1 MSIAILGM
9 VLGWGSVLSIGVYVY
24 NEFSYDHY
32 HEKGERIY
40 RITHSEM
47 AGEIPGT
54 RHLATV
60 GPPMGPALKNQ
71 FSQVQDFVRFRYHP
85 NVIFKKDD
93 LQYYEHR
100 VFFADPSV
108 FNMFSFNMKR
118 GNPSTALSLANN
130 VVITQ
135 SMAAKY
141 FGTEDPLG
149 KTITMNG
156 NTELLVSAVL
166 EDVPDNS
173 HLKFDFLI
181 PFEAFKVPYGFPVTL
196 ESWGWLSFHTYVL
209 LGPDENVMDLEAQL
223 PSLVKEHWP
232 EERARRFKL
241 ELQPLHD
248 IYLGSV
254 LNDHVASGNKSAIY
268 VLGGAG
274 LLIMV
279 IAIFNFSNLFAVITI
294 SRAKEVGMRK
304 LLGAT
309 RANIFGRLQ
318 GETLLLT
325 ILSLL
330 TTLLL
335 APLWSGLLPW
345 DFAPDQIATPNLV
358 MGTFLLIIFALLIGF
373 ISGLYPSRL
382 LASNSFKKLLGG
394 TFKTSATGIFIRKTM
409 LSGQFVVSIAL
420 IVCVMVISRQ
430 IDFIKTKDLGFAKDE
445 LLLLR
450 MPGEQLARRYP
461 QLKERL
467 DRIPYIS
474 AVSVGGG
481 RMDGENG
488 NVPIYTAGVTDE
500 FGKPMAID
508 AISFDF
514 FKTIGVSLLAGREF
528 TLSQP
533 SDTLRGVLLNAM
545 AAKEFGWTP
554 EDALGKPVRIGD
566 ILLDGE
572 VIGVVPDFNFGSLHT
587 TVKPL
592 VMSYHRTQLQ
602 DIYIRFD
609 KVEPATLISSV
620 QSEWQVI
627 APDIPFDYA
636 FLNLHLESLYRTEQL
651 FSTMFRFFASV
662 AIAIACLG
670 LYALI
675 NQDILYRTKE
685 IGVRKILG
693 ASVVNIV
700 GLILRQFCLLIVI
713 ANVIAWPLA
722 YFFMSQW
729 LREFAY
735 HTELHWM
742 TFLVAGATAL
752 LMALVTVG
760 YNSVKTALANPV
772 SSIKNE

>member
-9 VLGWGSVLSIGVYVY
+9 VLGWGSMLSIGIYVY
-24 NEFSYDHY
+24 NELSYDRF
-32 HEKGERIY
+32 HEKGDRIY
-40 RITHSEM
+40 RITHNEM

-71 FSQVQDFVRFRYHP
+71 FSQVEDFVRFRYHP
-85 NVIFKKDD
+85 DVIFRKDD
-93 LQYYEHR
+93 IRYYEHR

-108 FNMFSFNMKR
+108 FNVFSFKMKK
-118 GNPSTALSLANN
+118 GNPGTALGLANN
-130 VVITQ
+130 IVITE
-135 SMAAKY
+135 SMAVKY
-141 FGTEDPLG
+141 FGEEDPIG

-156 NTELLVSAVL
+156 EAELMVSAVL
-166 EDVPDNS
+166 EDIPDNA

-209 LGPDENVMDLEAQL
+209 VGPDENVKDLEAQL

-232 EERARRFKL
+232 EERAKRFKL

-254 LNDHVASGNKSAIY
+254 SNDQVASGNKSAIY

-274 LLIMV
+274 ILIMV
-279 IAIFNFSNLFAVITI
+279 IAIFNFSNLFAVISI

-318 GETLLLT
+318 GETFFLT
-325 ILSLL
+325 FLSLIA
-330 TTLLL
+330 TLLL
-335 APLWSGLLPW
+335 APVWSALLPW
-345 DFAPDQIATPNLV
+345 HFAFEQIATRYLI
-358 MGTFLLIIFALLIGF
+358 MGTIVLAMVALFIGF

-382 LASNSFKKLLGG
+382 LASNSFKALLGG
-394 TFKTSATGIFIRKTM
+394 AFKTSATGTFIRKTM

-445 LLLLR
+445 LMLVR

-467 DRIPYIS
+467 DRVPFIS

-488 NVPIYTAGVTDE
+488 NVPIYSTGATDE

-508 AISFDF
+508 AITFDF

-554 EDALGKPVRIGD
+554 DEALGKPIRIGD
-566 ILLDGE
+566 ILRDGE
-572 VIGVVPDFNFGSLHT
+572 VIGVVPDFNFGSLHSK
-587 TVKPL
+587 VKPL
-592 VMSYHRTQLQ
+592 VISYPRTRLQ

-609 KVEPATLISSV
+609 NVEPTRLISSV

-627 APDIPFDYA
+627 APDIPFDYV
-636 FLNLHLESLYRTEQL
+636 FLNHHLESLYRNEQV

-662 AIAIACLG
+662 AIGIACLG

-693 ASVVNIV
+693 ASVASIV
-700 GLILRQFCLLIVI
+700 SLILKQFCLLIVAANAI
-713 ANVIAWPLA
+713 ASPLA
-722 YFFMSQW
+722 YFFMDQW

-735 HTELHWM
+735 HTELQWM
-742 TFLVAGATAL
+742 TFLVAGAAAL
-752 LMALVTVG
+752 MLALFTVG
-760 YNSVKTALANPV
+760 YNTIRTALANPV
-772 SSIKNE
+772 KSIRNE

>member
-1 MSIAILGM
+1 
-9 VLGWGSVLSIGVYVY
+9 
-24 NEFSYDHY
+24 
-32 HEKGERIY
+32 
-40 RITHSEM
+40 M

-85 NVIFKKDD
+85 DVIFRHGDT
-93 LQYYEHR
+93 QHYEHH

-108 FNMFSFNMKR
+108 FNVFSFKMKK
-118 GNPSTALSLANN
+118 GNPATALGLANN
-130 VVITQ
+130 VVITE
-135 SMAAKY
+135 SMATKY
-141 FGTEDPLG
+141 FGTEDPMG

-156 NTELLVSAVL
+156 ETELMISAVL
-166 EDVPDNS
+166 EDNPDNS

-209 LGPDENVMDLEAQL
+209 LRPGESGKVLEEQL
-223 PSLVKEHWP
+223 PTLVKEHWP
-232 EERARRFKL
+232 EDRAKRFKL

-254 LNDHVASGNKSAIY
+254 ANDQVASGNKSAIY
-268 VLGGAG
+268 VLGCAG

-279 IAIFNFSNLFAVITI
+279 IAIFNFSNLFAVISI

-325 ILSLL
+325 MLSLL
-330 TTLLL
+330 VTLLL
-335 APLWSGLLPW
+335 VPLWTGILPW
-345 DFAPDQIATPNLV
+345 NFAPEQIGTRYLV
-358 MGTFLLIIFALLIGF
+358 MGSFVLIIIALLIGI
-373 ISGLYPSRL
+373 ISGLYPAHL
-382 LASNSFKKLLGG
+382 LASNSFRKLLGG
-394 TFKTSATGIFIRKTM
+394 TFKASGTGIIIRKTM

-420 IVCVMVISRQ
+420 IVCVVVISRQ
-430 IDFIKTKDLGFAKDE
+430 IDFIKTKDLGFVKDE
-445 LLLLR
+445 LMLLR
-450 MPGEQLARRYP
+450 MPGEQLAKRYL

-467 DRIPYIS
+467 NHIPFIS

-488 NVPIYTAGVTDE
+488 NVPIYSAGATDE

-508 AISFDF
+508 AVAFDF
-514 FKTIGVSLLAGREF
+514 FKTIGVRLLAGREF
-528 TLSQP
+528 TLNQP
-533 SDTLRGVLLNAM
+533 ADTLRGVLLNAM

-554 EDALGKPVRIGD
+554 EEALGKTIRIGD
-566 ILLDGE
+566 ILADGE
-572 VIGVVPDFNFGSLHT
+572 VIGVVPDFNFGSLHS

-592 VMSYHRTQLQ
+592 VISYPRTRLQ

-609 KVEPATLISSV
+609 NVAPANLISAV

-627 APDIPFDYA
+627 APDIPFDYV
-636 FLNLHLESLYRTEQL
+636 FLNLHLESLYRNEQL

-662 AIAIACLG
+662 AIGIACLG

-693 ASVVNIV
+693 ASVLNIV
-700 GLILRQFCLLIVI
+700 SLILKQFCLLIVA
-713 ANVIAWPLA
+713 ANFIAWPLA
-722 YFFMSQW
+722 YVFMSEW
-729 LREFAY
+729 LSEFAY
-735 HTELHWM
+735 HIELHWA
-742 TFLVAGATAL
+742 TFLVAGAAAI
-752 LMALVTVG
+752 LMAVFTVS
-760 YNSVKTALANPV
+760 YNTIRTALANPV
-772 SSIKNE
+772 KSIRNE